1 MKNVEHFAHKG
12 AIYVA
17 INTTKKE
24 KIKQW
29 SFFFFKFVLFPTML
43 DLCAMSAFDLAGAEI
58 GFSTTSGPFTNSE
71 LVAYYGLA
79 GRDAKTDDAR
89 VDLPRN
95 LRELIFWPPRP
106 HLISVRSIIARVTA
120 SNYFVRFLPSVEA
133 GG

>member
-1 MKNVEHFAHKG
+1 
-12 AIYVA
+12 
-17 INTTKKE
+17 
-24 KIKQW
+24 
-29 SFFFFKFVLFPTML
+29 ML
-43 DLCAMSAFDLAGAEI
+43 DLCAMSDFDLAGAEI